1 MRSLITWRGAEN
13 VTTPQPS
20 RVESGSTKIIWN
32 VCTTRNRRNET
43 SSFQSYQKSWIR
55 VPRTGQNCHFTFDNI
70 PCIIVQPSKSAL
82 FKSSLVPLEVSLVGV
97 IISAKLGFSSCIERW
112 SRRTN
117 RNEVI
122 SYRNCSSTPHGNRFD
137 KSSPD
142 IGVWDTSEITEISPR
157 QGLFEFICETD
168 KTVREYLAVVHRLTF
183 VRVLKLHLQILLEKA
198 LPASTVS
205 ITLILLYRINLILV
219 SWFPGN
225 GLSVESGDGPVY
237 NTDGTMSESDFF
249 IGNIIKNQFLLP
261 QFE

>member
-1 MRSLITWRGAEN
+1 MRSITWRGAEN

-43 SSFQSYQKSWIR
+43 SSFQSYQKYR
-55 VPRTGQNCHFTFDNI
+55 VHRTRATLNMLDNI

-97 IISAKLGFSSCIERW
+97 IISAKLGFSSCMERW

-122 SYRNCSSTPHGNRFD
+122 SYRSCSSTPHGNRFD

-157 QGLFEFICETD
+157 QIRLFHLWD
-168 KTVREYLAVVHRLTF
+168 GHWAVHEYLAVVRRLTF
-183 VRVLKLHLQILLEKA
+183 VRVLKLHLQILLEKV

-205 ITLILLYRINLILV
+205 KALILLYRINLKLV

-225 GLSVESGDGPVY
+225 CLSAESGDGPAY
-237 NTDGTMSESDFF
+237 NTVCTMSDKLSA
-249 IGNIIKNQFLLP
+249 ITNRTLW
-261 QFE
+261 